1 MSTMNRRQYV
11 AMFGPTVGDRV
22 RLADTNLVIEIE
34 KDHTAGF
41 YGDEAVYGGG
51 KTARD
56 GMAADPGSQ
65 NATIALDLVITNAV
79 VLDPVLGV
87 VKGDIGIKDGRIVG
101 IGKAGNPHTQNGVDR
116 RLVIGAG
123 TEVLAGENMI
133 ATPGA
138 IDPHVHLI
146 APQQAEAALTNGV
159 TTLIGGGTGPTDGTR
174 GTTCTPGPWNI
185 GRMLQAVEALPVN
198 IGIMAKGN
206 ASLPAALA
214 EQIEAG
220 ACALK
225 VHEDWGSTPAVVDCA
240 LRIADE
246 YDVQVA
252 LHADSLN
259 EAGYLEDTISAI
271 DGRAIHT
278 FHTEGAGGGHA
289 PDMIRIA
296 GEPNALPSSTNPTL
310 PYTINSADELLD
322 MVMVCHHLNHDIP
335 EDVSFADSRVRVET
349 IAAETV
355 LQDMG
360 VISMFSSDSQ
370 AMGRI
375 GETFTRAFQ
384 TAHHCKDQRGRL
396 PEDSERNDN
405 ARVLRYLA
413 KLTINPARTTGIA
426 EHVGSLEDGKLADVV
441 LWPFTSFGAKPALV
455 VKGGL
460 INWSQMGDPN
470 ASLPTPQP
478 VYYRPMFGAMG
489 MAQRKSNVTF
499 LPDAAI
505 AAGVPERLGLQRLIA
520 RVRHTRT
527 VDKRHMIRNNALPR
541 ITVDPETYKVTV
553 DGEHATIAPAREL
566 PLNHLFFL
574 A

>member
-1 MSTMNRRQYV
+1 MGTMRREQYG
-11 AMFGPTVGDRV
+11 AMFGPTVGDRI

-34 KDHTAGF
+34 KDHAVGA
-41 YGDEAVYGGG
+41 YGDEVVYGGG

-56 GMAADPGSQ
+56 GMAADPGSR
-65 NATIALDLVITNAV
+65 NTTIALDLVITNVV

-116 RLVIGAG
+116 RLIVGSG

-138 IDPHVHLI
+138 IDPHVHLL
-146 APQQAEAALTNGV
+146 APQQAEHALTNGI
-159 TTLIGGGTGPTDGTR
+159 TTLIAGGTGPTDGTR
-174 GTTCTPGPWNI
+174 GTTCSPGPWNI
-185 GRMLQAVEALPVN
+185 GRMLQAIEALPIN
-198 IGIMAKGN
+198 IGLMAKGN
-206 ASLPAALA
+206 GSLPAPLA
-214 EQIEAG
+214 DQIEAG
-220 ACALK
+220 ACVLK
-225 VHEDWGSTPAVVDCA
+225 VHEDWGSTPSVVDCA
-240 LRIADE
+240 LRVANE
-246 YDVQVA
+246 YDVQVS
-252 LHADSLN
+252 LHADTLN

-271 DGRAIHT
+271 DGRAIHA
-278 FHTEGAGGGHA
+278 FHSEGAGGGHA

-296 GEPNALPSSTNPTL
+296 GEPNVLPSSTNPTL
-310 PYTINSADELLD
+310 PYTIDSVDELLD
-322 MVMVCHHLNHDIP
+322 MVMVCHHLSHDIP
-335 EDVSFADSRVRVET
+335 EDVAFADSRVRAET

-355 LQDMG
+355 LHDMG
-360 VISMFSSDSQ
+360 VISMTSSDSQ

-375 GETFTRAFQ
+375 GETFTRTFQ
-384 TAHHCKDQRGRL
+384 VAHHCKDKRGKL

-405 ARVLRYLA
+405 FRVLRYLA

-426 EHVGSLEDGKLADVV
+426 ETVGSLEDGKLADIV
-441 LWPFTSFGAKPALV
+441 LWPFTSFAAKPALV

-460 INWSQMGDPN
+460 INWFRMGDPN

-489 MAQRKSNVTF
+489 MAQRKCNVTF
-499 LPDAAI
+499 LPEAAI
-505 AAGVPERLGLQRLIA
+505 AAGVPEKLGLQRMIA

-527 VDKRHMIRNNALPR
+527 VDKRHMLRNTALPR

-553 DGEHATIAPAREL
+553 DGEHATIEPAREL
-566 PLNHLFFL
+566 PLTQLFFL